1 MSLRILPESPP
12 RMPLNLISCRLIML
26 PFDDFR
32 SPAFSPLPASPF
44 VTPPMPLVPLLDIP
58 FNAFVLL
65 FKSPSTVSSLFLPPI
80 DDLLV
85 TISTCPCLVL
95 ITLPTLF
102 PLTIL
107 LFPPVLVSKAPLFPF
122 VIFNI
127 CFVFSY

>member
-44 VTPPMPLVPLLDIP
+44 VIP

-122 VIFNI
+122 VIFSI